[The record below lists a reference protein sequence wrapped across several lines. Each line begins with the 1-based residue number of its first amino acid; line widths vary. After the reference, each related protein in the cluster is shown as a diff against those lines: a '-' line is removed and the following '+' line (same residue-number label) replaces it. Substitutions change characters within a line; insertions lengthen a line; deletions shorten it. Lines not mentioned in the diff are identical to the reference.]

1 MVKPRRIPIHEA
13 AHAVIAMELGV
24 QVQYATIKSESDF
37 PGQVEHADAT
47 ARQGAMIA
55 VAGPMAVAMTAN
67 IEYNL
72 GWARDFDELWSFLR
86 TLADERG
93 VLLDSDNPS
102 EERIQLQE
110 LHDELASDVRM
121 LLREHLA
128 CVDAVAKELV
138 AHRTLSGREIQHVVR
153 WSRHGHRPSD
163 ERSQRSMAGPQHA
176 S

>member
-1 MVKPRRIPIHEA
+1 MAKPRKIPIHEA

-24 QVQYATIKSESDF
+24 QVHYATIKSESEF

-55 VAGPMAVAMTAN
+55 MAGPMAAAMPAN

-72 GWARDFDELWSFLR
+72 DWACEFDELWSFLR

-93 VLLDSDNPS
+93 ILLDSDNPS

-121 LLREHLA
+121 LLRERLA
-128 CVDAVAKELV
+128 CVDAVAKRIGCAPDAKRPGDPARGAIALSISSV
-138 AHRTLSGREIQHVVR
+138 SRRRTGECRN
-153 WSRHGHRPSD
+153 
-163 ERSQRSMAGPQHA
+163 
-176 S
+176 

>member
-1 MVKPRRIPIHEA
+1 MVKPRKIAIHEA

-24 QVQYATIKSESDF
+24 QVQYATIKPESEF
-37 PGQVEHADAT
+37 LGQVEHAEAT

-55 VAGPMAVAMTAN
+55 MAGPMAAAMLAN
-67 IEYNL
+67 MEYNL
-72 GWARDFDELWSFLR
+72 DWAREFDEVWSFLR
-86 TLADERG
+86 TLAEERG
-93 VLLDSDNPS
+93 ILLDSDNPY

-138 AHRTLSGREIQHVVR
+138 AHRTLSGREIHHVVR
-153 WSRHGHRPSD
+153 SH
-163 ERSQRSMAGPQHA
+163 
-176 S
+176 